1 MPDPVPA
8 RSPALSP
15 VAPTFEPTFEPIGDA
30 ALLVSFGPAVD
41 AAAARAQAVATTIDQ
56 LRPGMP
62 AIGRPVPAHASVLVP
77 FDPLAIALEDAIGL
91 ARSAVASADA
101 TLASGAT
108 NADADGSPDVGHAAT
123 SSIEI
128 PVRYGGVDGPDLDTV
143 AELLGLRPADVVEL
157 HAAARYRVLFLGF
170 APGFGYLGG
179 LPAALAT
186 PRRDSPRERI
196 PAGTVAI
203 AGEQTCVYP
212 LAMPGGWQL
221 IGRTDTI
228 LFDPGRPEPALLR
241 PGASVRFV
249 PVGR

>member
-1 MPDPVPA
+1 MPDLVPA
-8 RSPALSP
+8 GWPALP
-15 VAPTFEPTFEPIGDA
+15 LDAPTFEPIGDA
-30 ALLVSFGPAVD
+30 GLLISFGPAVD
-41 AAAARAQAVATTIDQ
+41 ATAVRAQAIAAGIDQ
-56 LRPGMP
+56 ARPGMP

-77 FDPLAIALEDAIGL
+77 FDPLAIALEVAIRL

-101 TLASGAT
+101 TLASAET
-108 NADADGSPDVGHAAT
+108 DADADADVDHAAAT
-123 SSIEI
+123 AIEI
-128 PVRYGGVDGPDLDTV
+128 PVRYGGADGPDLDTV
-143 AELLGLRPADVVEL
+143 AELLGLRPADVIEL
-157 HAAARYRVLFLGF
+157 HASARYRVLFLGF

-203 AGEQTCVYP
+203 AGDQTCVYP

-221 IGRTDTI
+221 IGRTDTL

-241 PGASVRFV
+241 PGAGVRFV